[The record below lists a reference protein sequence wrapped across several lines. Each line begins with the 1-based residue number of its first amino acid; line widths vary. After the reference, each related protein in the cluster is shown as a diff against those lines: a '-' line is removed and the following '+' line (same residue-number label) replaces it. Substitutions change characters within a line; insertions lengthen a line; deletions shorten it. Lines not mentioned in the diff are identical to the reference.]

1 MNCLQ
6 DQENSQKLQ
15 SSLCAFL
22 RLEGIIKSIY
32 MDDLIII
39 GEICEGCLTGSIKA
53 RKMFLQLGFLIHP
66 DKSIVSPS
74 QEITY
79 LGFIFDSTNICL
91 HVTDDN
97 V

>member
-1 MNCLQ
+1 
-6 DQENSQKLQ
+6 
-15 SSLCAFL
+15 
-22 RLEGIIKSIY
+22 

-39 GEICEGCLTGSIKA
+39 GEMYEGCLTGNIKA

-79 LGFIFDSTNICL
+79 LGFIFD
-91 HVTDDN
+91 
-97 V
+97 